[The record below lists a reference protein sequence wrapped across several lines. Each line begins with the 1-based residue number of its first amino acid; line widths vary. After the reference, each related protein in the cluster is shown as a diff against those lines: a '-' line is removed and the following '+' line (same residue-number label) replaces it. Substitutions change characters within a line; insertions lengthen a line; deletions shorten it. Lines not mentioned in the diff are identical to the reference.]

1 MGVDGFSMGNLGI
14 NIDMTSAQMANQAE
28 RLAQKESEIIIKD
41 VTEAAEEDAVKK
53 KEDDEESE
61 QNGFS
66 GEFKNNQNKDNQAEE
81 EELPLSNL
89 TEKDFANKD
98 PREFSVKVNSQTDM
112 IELFSNKE
120 GRVLETISSSD
131 LMELVSRLN
140 NASGVLVNRK
150 I

>member
-1 MGVDGFSMGNLGI
+1 MGVDGFSLGNLGI

-41 VTEAAEEDAVKK
+41 VTKAAEDDGVKRREEEESDK
-53 KEDDEESE
+53 NQFDGLFQDEKNGEEESE
-61 QNGFS
+61 N
-66 GEFKNNQNKDNQAEE
+66 EE
-81 EELPLSNL
+81 QSQSNL
-89 TEKDFANKD
+89 TAKDFENRD
-98 PREFSVKVNSQTDM
+98 PKEFSIKVNAENGM

-120 GRVLETISSSD
+120 GRVLETISPD
-131 LMELVSRLN
+131 DMMALVSRLS

>member
-28 RLAQKESEIIIKD
+28 RLAQKESETIIKD
-41 VTEAAEEDAVKK
+41 VTEAAEEDAIKRK
-53 KEDDEESE
+53 DEEDDSE
-61 QNGFS
+61 QGQLSGGFDN
-66 GEFKNNQNKDNQAEE
+66 EQKDENKEE
-81 EELPLSNL
+81 EDEKPLSNL
-89 TEKDFANKD
+89 TDKDFANKD
-98 PREFSVKVNSQTDM
+98 PKEFSVKVNSQTDM